1 LYQQIRFNI
10 EQLYRMVYRLVEEA
24 RRDLIDL
31 LMLRINTEGKVAT
44 GRLLPIDWERL
55 SNNASEERIG

>member
-10 EQLYRMVYRLVEEA
+10 EQLCRMVHRLVEEA
-24 RRDLIDL
+24 RRDLMDL
-31 LMLRINTEGKVAT
+31 LMLRINTEGEVDT

-55 SNNASEERIG
+55 SDNASKERIG